1 MHHDLKKKVKKKVR
15 QQKNI
20 NFGNLFNKFLGKMIY
35 KQFFTSHE
43 REKQTESPMMISYY
57 WYIRLKNLLLVSY

>member
-35 KQFFTSHE
+35 K
-43 REKQTESPMMISYY
+43 
-57 WYIRLKNLLLVSY
+57 